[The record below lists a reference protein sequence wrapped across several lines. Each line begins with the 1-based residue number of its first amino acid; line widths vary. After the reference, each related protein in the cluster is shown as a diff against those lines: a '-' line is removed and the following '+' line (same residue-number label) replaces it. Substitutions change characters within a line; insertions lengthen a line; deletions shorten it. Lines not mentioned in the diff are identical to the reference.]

1 MTGAGGLRTYLGTA
15 PGVGKTFAMLGEGRR
30 RADSGDRV
38 VVGWIEQHGR
48 SETRAQLR
56 DLEVVARTTV
66 TYRGRTF
73 PDLDVNAVIASGAD
87 LVLVD
92 ELAHTS
98 PDGGRRRWEDVAE
111 IRDSG
116 LDVLTTTN
124 VANLRSVREYA
135 ARLTG
140 AGTVEWVPDEFV
152 RSGEVVLVDLPPEAL
167 RRRIASGRVYSADGV
182 GGALAEYFRASNL
195 EALSQMARAWMA
207 GAVETVGDELLA
219 RRGLADPASRP
230 LVMAGVSDSD
240 WGGRV
245 IRRAAELA
253 AEDDADLLVVHVNV
267 ADGFAHRPGP
277 VLDRYRAETAEL
289 GGTYT
294 EIDGAAAADGL
305 AASARA
311 NGARRV
317 VVARHRSRVG
327 ELARGSVASRLRRLL
342 PDTTVDVVGRE
353 GAHGRSSASS
363 QPA

>member
-1 MTGAGGLRTYLGTA
+1 MTGPGGLRTNLGTA

-73 PDLDVNAVIASGAD
+73 PDLDVKAVIASGAD

-207 GAVETVGDELLA
+207 GDVETVGDELLA

-230 LVMAGVSDSD
+230 LVIAGVSDSD

-245 IRRAAELA
+245 IRE
-253 AEDDADLLVVHVNV
+253 
-267 ADGFAHRPGP
+267 PQ
-277 VLDRYRAETAEL
+277 
-289 GGTYT
+289 
-294 EIDGAAAADGL
+294 
-305 AASARA
+305 S
-311 NGARRV
+311 
-317 VVARHRSRVG
+317 
-327 ELARGSVASRLRRLL
+327 
-342 PDTTVDVVGRE
+342 
-353 GAHGRSSASS
+353 
-363 QPA
+363 